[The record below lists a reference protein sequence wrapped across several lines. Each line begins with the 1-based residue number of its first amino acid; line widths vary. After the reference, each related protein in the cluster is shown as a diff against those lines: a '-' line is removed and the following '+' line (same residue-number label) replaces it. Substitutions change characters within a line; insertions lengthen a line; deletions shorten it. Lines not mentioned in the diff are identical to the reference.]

1 MKTLN
6 SITRPYSKKEKKSET
21 KTTTTNNKTAEIIW
35 LVPNDTGENNRTPMF
50 PFLL

>member
-6 SITRPYSKKEKKSET
+6 SITRPYSKKEKKSKT
-21 KTTTTNNKTAEIIW
+21 KTTTTNKTAEIIW